1 MTHCYNYLQIYFFV
15 RVTSKYGYL
24 LSGLKCFQ
32 RASLLPARATQRRLA
47 LGVADHCLQA
57 SAWWRGH
64 AHTSCTKAGLRLGR
78 SPSHSSRCGSSVEFQ
93 LISG

>member
-32 RASLLPARATQRRLA
+32 RVSLLPARATHSGDWLLVLPITACKLRLDDEA
-47 LGVADHCLQA
+47 MLIPVALRLGSDSAEVLVTPLGVAV
-57 SAWWRGH
+57 
-64 AHTSCTKAGLRLGR
+64 RL
-78 SPSHSSRCGSSVEFQ
+78 SFS
-93 LISG
+93 